1 MLNLHRPCIS
11 LQAVGITNGLYHAQ
25 VWNVEDAEDEVLA
38 MVVRTGLN
46 TTMGAMVR
54 QLIAPVSIRKEKQPF
69 EPVSM
74 CLAQC

>member
-1 MLNLHRPCIS
+1 MWY
-11 LQAVGITNGLYHAQ
+11 VQ
-25 VWNVEDAEDEVLA
+25 VCNVEDAEDEVLA

-54 QLIAPVSIRKEKQPF
+54 QLIAPINVKQDKEPF

-74 CLAQC
+74 QP